1 MVYTFLI
8 SIVFIA
14 EIIIAVTIIKG
25 LLHLDKLVLEWN
37 STVIETQSGIKDIAI
52 LAKKISE
59 QYRILATDFVEK
71 TKKKSEDMIL
81 KQISKILISVVAIKL
96 NFKFI
101 KKIRKSKFIKILAK
115 GWSLVENM
123 V

>member
-25 LLHLDKLVLEWN
+25 LLYLDKLILEWN

-59 QYRILATDFVEK
+59 QYKILATDFVEK
-71 TKKKSEDMIL
+71 TKKNSEDMIL
-81 KQISKILISVVAIKL
+81 KQISKILISVLAIKL

-101 KKIRKSKFIKILAK
+101 KKLRKSKFIKILAK